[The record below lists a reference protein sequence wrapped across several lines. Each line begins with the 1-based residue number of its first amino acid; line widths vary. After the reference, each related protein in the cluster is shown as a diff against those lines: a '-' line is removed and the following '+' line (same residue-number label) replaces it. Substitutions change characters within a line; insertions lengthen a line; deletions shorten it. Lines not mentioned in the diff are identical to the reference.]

1 MLELNL
7 VQNTNS
13 NIQANGYN
21 PVGKYYARVEP
32 KEQYD
37 LTKLADHMHDHNAAF
52 SEGLITGVVTDM
64 VKCIRHLVLSGCSV
78 KIPNLG
84 IFKAS
89 VEANGLTLSAGAK
102 VSAGQGSQRTDAE
115 LTADISKQQ
124 SAVRCVKLIM
134 QATGDTTKDDLSGEA
149 KLTFTSK
156 AKELVKSKTGS
167 DSTDSLTPGTGEGSG
182 NTGGNTGGNSGGG
195 GSDEGGGGF
204 ESGS

>member
-7 VQNTNS
+7 TQNTNS

-21 PVGKYYARVEP
+21 PVGKWYARVEP

-37 LTKLADHMHDHNAAF
+37 LSKLADHMHDHNAAF
-52 SEGLITGVVTDM
+52 SEGLIVGVLTDM
-64 VKCIRHLVLSGCSV
+64 VKCIRHLVLTGCSV

-89 VEANGLTLSAGAK
+89 VEANGLTLSTGAK
-102 VSAGQGSQRTDAE
+102 ISAGQGSQRTDAE
-115 LTADISKQQ
+115 LTADITKQQ

-167 DSTDSLTPGTGEGSG
+167 EATESTGGSQ
-182 NTGGNTGGNSGGG
+182 NTGGSTGGNEGG
-195 GSDEGGGGF
+195 GSF
-204 ESGS
+204 ESGGD